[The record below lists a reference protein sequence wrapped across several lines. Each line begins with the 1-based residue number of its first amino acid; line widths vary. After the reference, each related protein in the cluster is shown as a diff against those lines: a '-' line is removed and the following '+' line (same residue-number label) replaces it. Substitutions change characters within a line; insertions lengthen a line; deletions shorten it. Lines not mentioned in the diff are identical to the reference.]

1 MASCPIECDFLN
13 EAEHTCSLFRE
24 GLSYLGPTKM
34 RPAAIHEPIPF
45 KGMHVDHLI
54 PLARGGADSDDNYMP
69 ACPTCNHYKHTLTLD
84 DFREQIGLL
93 TGRLRERV
101 YIYKLAL
108 RHGRISESSEPVIFY
123 FEQLT
128 KDKNG
133 ATQ

>member
-1 MASCPIECDFLN
+1 MSVMKRKHISSRVRQKIWEKYGGKCAYC
-13 EAEHTCSLFRE
+13 
-24 GLSYLGPTKM
+24 G
-34 RPAAIHEPIPF
+34 EPIPF

-69 ACPTCNHYKHTLTLD
+69 ACSKCNHYKHTLTFD

>member
-1 MASCPIECDFLN
+1 MNVMKRKHISSRVRQKIWEKYGGKCAYC
-13 EAEHTCSLFRE
+13 
-24 GLSYLGPTKM
+24 G
-34 RPAAIHEPIPF
+34 EPIPF